1 MFTTWCAGISRRKLG
16 KLIEEL
22 AQPRPTQQESRLRDR
37 RGRDRLR
44 AEVQAPAMNCRSRT
58 G

>member
-1 MFTTWCAGISRRKLG
+1 LSHRICTGISRRKLG

-22 AQPRPTQQESRLRDR
+22 APPWLAQQESRLRDR

-44 AEVQAPAMNCRSRT
+44 AQGAGPDRETCYRD
-58 G
+58 